1 MRYDEKKNVIYISVK
16 EFVSIA
22 RRGISPTVPCDDD
35 EPNLASGKRRTVEEE
50 TEVLK
55 FTAECDPPLCI
66 CGEVTSDGN
75 VELTCRTKG
84 APRKAER
91 EQIRGEGFVLCY
103 MKMSGGIRC
112 MAPVL
117 KISYINEVDGSVNET
132 VERPSMAKLTS
143 FFNKCMCA
151 VRIYARPQV
160 ERVTERLSS
169 MAAMKFPYAHIRDG
183 QREFVRTAYRSLAS
197 GGRLYASA
205 PTGTGKTVSVL
216 YPALKGLGDG
226 RYDKVFYLTPKTT
239 TARAAKECLELLSAQ
254 GAVIRAILLSAKE
267 RCCRRGLICRE
278 DRRLCA
284 GTKLNKL
291 PDAVMALYNEGLTV
305 VTSDDAVRVAQN
317 FGICP
322 YELQLAYSEL
332 CDMVICDFNYLF
344 DPRVY
349 IRRYFTEGGR
359 FAFLVD
365 EAHNLPDRARE
376 MYSAELSTVE
386 LREAVLGGTLGE
398 HSALVGA
405 LRFGADAIS
414 ELLFGYVREDM
425 RTDADGVKHGAADMS
440 EPPSELYDIMDK
452 LTSEAE
458 VGYFRLSADKN
469 ARAAAATAKDIYH
482 KLADVNERLHDFDR
496 NFRFLTFADGENIR
510 FKLFCVDTGG
520 VISRRL
526 DKGYSSVLFSA
537 TMEPIEY
544 FKSLLGADGASS
556 ALTVGSPFDPSQLS
570 VSIID
575 KISTRTSERER
586 TLGSICH
593 TIAATISPRR
603 GNYMVFAPSFA
614 YARMLFD
621 AFHTKYPHIKA
632 LLQTKEMTGRE
643 REAFLG
649 AFESGEDGYLVAFCV
664 MGGIYSE
671 GIDLAGDSL
680 IGAVVVG
687 IGMPSLSYEREAMSA
702 YFEDKYEQGKQYA
715 YVYPGMSR
723 VFQAAGRVIR
733 REDDRGVIVLIDDRF
748 ADPIYKKSIPDLW
761 HDMRYIDSAKALK
774 ERLEKFWSVSDKEK
788 AKHTTDE
795 NNRYNRIH

>member
-1 MRYDEKKNVIYISVK
+1 MRYDEKKDIIYISVK

-22 RRGISPTVPCDDD
+22 RRGISPTLPCDDD
-35 EPNLASGKRRTVEEE
+35 EPDLMSGKRQE
-50 TEVLK
+50 TERETEALTL
-55 FTAECDPPLCI
+55 TAECDPPLCI
-66 CGEVTSDGN
+66 RGKIGADGDI
-75 VELTCRTKG
+75 ELTCRTKG
-84 APRKAER
+84 APRKAEK
-91 EQIRGEGFVLCY
+91 EQIRGEGFLLCY
-103 MKMSGGIRC
+103 MKMAGGIRC

-117 KISYINEVDGSVNET
+117 KITYINEVDGSVNEA

-143 FFNKCMCA
+143 FFNKCLCA
-151 VRIYARPQV
+151 VRIYAKPQV
-160 ERVTERLSS
+160 ERVTKRLPS
-169 MAAMKFPYAHIRDG
+169 MASMRFPYSHIRDG

-239 TARAAKECLELLSAQ
+239 TARAAKECLELLASR
-254 GAVIRAILLSAKE
+254 GVVIRAILLCAKE
-267 RCCRRGLICRE
+267 RCCRRGLVCRE
-278 DRRLCA
+278 DRRLCD
-284 GTKLNKL
+284 GTKLNRL
-291 PDAVMALYNEGLTV
+291 PDAVMSLYTEGLTV
-305 VTSDDAVRVAQN
+305 VTSEDTVRVAEA

-332 CDMVICDFNYLF
+332 CDAVICDFNYLF

-376 MYSAELSTVE
+376 MYSAELSTAE
-386 LREAVLGGTLGE
+386 LREVVLGGTLGE
-398 HSALVGA
+398 HSSLAGA
-405 LRFGADAIS
+405 LRFGADAIG
-414 ELLFGYVREDM
+414 ELLYGYVREEM
-425 RTDADGVKHGAADMS
+425 RTDAEGVKHGAADMS

-458 VGYFRLSADKN
+458 VGYYRLSADKN
-469 ARAAAATAKDIYH
+469 ARAAAATAKDIYY
-482 KLADVNERLHDFDR
+482 KLANVNERLHEFDR
-496 NFRFLTFADGENIR
+496 HFRFLIFADGENIR

-520 VISRRL
+520 VVSRRL

-575 KISTRTSERER
+575 RISTRTSERER
-586 TLGSICH
+586 TLGAVCR
-593 TIAATISPRR
+593 TIAATMAPRR
-603 GNYMVFAPSFA
+603 GNYMVFAPSFD
-614 YARMLFD
+614 YARSLFD
-621 AFHTKYPHIKA
+621 TFHAKYPHIKA

-643 REAFLG
+643 REALLS
-649 AFESGEDGYLVAFCV
+649 AFESRENGYLVAFCV

-774 ERLEKFWSVSDKEK
+774 ERLEKFWSESDNEK
-788 AKHTTDE
+788 MKRNPE
-795 NNRYNRIH
+795 EKQ